1 LRGTNKLAAVALL
14 IFLATIVLIIRQPRG
29 LPVGWTAAGGALLSL
44 AAGVVDLRDVG
55 DVAGIVWN
63 ATLALVGVMLISLVL
78 EKAGFFE
85 WAALR
90 MAWSAGGNGLRMFL
104 HLVMLGAAV
113 SALFTND
120 GGILIMT
127 PIVLA
132 MVRALDFDARTGV
145 PFVMAT
151 GFIADTTSLP
161 LVISNLVNII
171 SADYFGIGFAEYASR
186 MIVPN
191 LASAAAS
198 LLVLYLFYR
207 RSIPAV
213 YDTARL
219 KAPKDAIRDPRLF
232 RWAWAVLAILL
243 LALFAGETTGLP
255 VSALVGAA
263 AVLLLALARRSPAVD
278 TRRIV
283 REAPWSVVV
292 FSLGMYVVVYGLRNA
307 GLTDLLSR
315 FLEQAAGWGWYAA
328 TVAMGML
335 AAVLSSAMNNLPAV
349 MLGAIAV
356 ANTDT
361 GGFLRE
367 ALVYANVIGS
377 DLGPKMTPIG
387 SLATLLW
394 LHVLSARQV
403 KIGWGYYVK
412 AGVIL
417 TVPTLLASLSALAV
431 WLYAV
436 HELRWNAWLA
446 IALIA
451 ACLAAFA
458 LVRSAA
464 RAAGRHRHKRSQA
477 VSGR

>member
-1 LRGTNKLAAVALL
+1 M
-14 IFLATIVLIIRQPRG
+14 LIIWQPRG
-29 LPVGWTAAGGALLSL
+29 LPVGWTASGGALLAL
-44 AAGVVDLRDVG
+44 AAGVVDPADVG

-90 MAWSAGGNGLRMFL
+90 MAWSARGNGRRMFL
-104 HLVMLGAAV
+104 LIVLLGAAV

-132 MVRALDFDARTGV
+132 MVRALDFDARTV
-145 PFVMAT
+145 IPFVMAT

-191 LASAAAS
+191 LVSLAAS
-198 LLVLYLFYR
+198 LFVLHLVFR
-207 RSIPAV
+207 KSIPAD
-213 YDTARL
+213 YDTSRL
-219 KAPKDAIRDPRLF
+219 KTPKEAIRDPRLF
-232 RWAWAVLAILL
+232 RWAWIVLGVLL
-243 LALFAGETTGLP
+243 AALFAGETLGVP
-255 VSALVGAA
+255 VSLAVGAA
-263 AVLLLALARRSPAVD
+263 AVLLISIARKSGVVD
-278 TRRIV
+278 TRRVV
-283 REAPWSVVV
+283 REAPWSIVV
-292 FSLGMYVVVYGLRNA
+292 FSIGMYVVVYGLRNA
-307 GLTDLLSR
+307 GLTDALTRLIEHAA
-315 FLEQAAGWGWYAA
+315 EQGWYTA
-328 TVAMGML
+328 TVATGLL
-335 AAVLSSAMNNLPAV
+335 AAVLSSGMNNLPAV
-349 MLGAIAV
+349 MIGAIAV
-356 ANTDT
+356 SDTNT
-361 GGFLRE
+361 GGFIRE

-394 LHVLSARQV
+394 LHVLAANQV

-417 TVPTLLASLSALAV
+417 TVPTLLATLSGLAV
-431 WLYAV
+431 WLYAI
-436 HELRWNAWLA
+436 HELRLNPWLV

-451 ACLAAFA
+451 AALAAFGFA
-458 LVRSAA
+458 RSAVK
-464 RAAGRHRHKRSQA
+464 AAKAHGRRRGHAVPHR
-477 VSGR
+477 

>member
-1 LRGTNKLAAVALL
+1 MAAVALS
-14 IFLATIVLIIRQPRG
+14 IFAVTIALIIWQPRG
-29 LPVGWTAAGGALLSL
+29 LPVGWTAAGGALLAL
-44 AAGVVDLRDVG
+44 AAGVVSPGDVG

-63 ATLALVGVMLISLVL
+63 ATLALVGVMLISSVL

-85 WAALR
+85 WAALH
-90 MAWSAGGNGLRMFL
+90 MAWRARGNGPRMFL
-104 HLVMLGAAV
+104 LIVALGAAV

-132 MVRALDFDARTGV
+132 MVRALDFDARTVV

-191 LASAAAS
+191 LISAIAS
-198 LLVLYLFYR
+198 LLVLYLYFR
-207 RSIPAV
+207 KSIPAV
-213 YDTARL
+213 CDTSRL
-219 KAPKDAIRDPRLF
+219 KTPKDAILDSRMF
-232 RWAWAVLAILL
+232 RWAWVVLGIML
-243 LALFAGETTGLP
+243 LALFAGEALDIP

-263 AVLLLALARRSPAVD
+263 AILLLAFARKSPVIN
-278 TRRIV
+278 TRQVV
-283 REAPWSVVV
+283 REAPWSIVV
-292 FSLGMYVVVYGLRNA
+292 FSIGMYVVVYGLRNA

-315 FLEQAAGWGWYAA
+315 FIEHAAGWGWYAA

-335 AAVLSSAMNNLPAV
+335 AAVLSSGMNNLPAV
-349 MLGAIAV
+349 MIGALAV
-356 ANTDT
+356 SGTDT
-361 GGFLRE
+361 AGFIRE
-367 ALVYANVIGS
+367 ALIYANVIGS

-394 LHVLSARQV
+394 LHVLSAKQV

-417 TVPTLLASLSALAV
+417 TVPTLLATLSGLAA
-431 WLYAV
+431 WLYAL
-436 HELRWNAWLA
+436 HELKWNAWLA
-446 IALIA
+446 VALIA
-451 ACLAAFA
+451 SALAAMAFI
-458 LVRSAA
+458 RSIVKAVKL
-464 RAAGRHRHKRSQA
+464 HRHKRGPA
-477 VSGR
+477 VSGH